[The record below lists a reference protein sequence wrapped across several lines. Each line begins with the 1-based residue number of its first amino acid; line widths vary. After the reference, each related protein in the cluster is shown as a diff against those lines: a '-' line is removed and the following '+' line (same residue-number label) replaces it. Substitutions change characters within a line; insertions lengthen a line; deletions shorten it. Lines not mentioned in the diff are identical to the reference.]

1 MQEIWVPRLTFKSA
15 WKKMVGRCNCFSFLI
30 IFPNPLRFTMPA
42 KSFLTKANLGGDD
55 EYAEMGTRFKASHI
69 KLLIWWLA
77 KETQEFADQNPSA
90 TR

>member
-1 MQEIWVPRLTFKSA
+1 
-15 WKKMVGRCNCFSFLI
+15 
-30 IFPNPLRFTMPA
+30 MPA
-42 KSFLTKANLGGDD
+42 KPFLTKANLGGDD